1 MHLYYQAFFEAP
13 AEAAGDVFVRLTPS
27 GDPGVN
33 HVPFCRHPEEYMIAE
48 SDTDL
53 DCSTDPNALRM
64 RTLAGEE
71 FRGHLLVRVET
82 KRHVVPDPFEVK
94 VTVVAEEVG
103 GLQQPQE

>member
-1 MHLYYQAFFEAP
+1 MHLYYQAFFEAAP
-13 AEAAGDVFVRLTPS
+13 EKAGDLFVKLEPA
-27 GDPGVN
+27 GVTL
-33 HVPFCRHPEEYMIAE
+33 VPFCRHPEEYMIAE
-48 SDTDL
+48 SDADL

-71 FRGHLLVRVET
+71 FRGPLLVRVET

-103 GLQQPQE
+103 GLQQPQENR